1 MEIFKIDNTSR
12 NQKVYKPSCK
22 EIRLGVPQGS
32 VLGPLFFLLYI
43 NDSPLSIQDA
53 KLVLFAD
60 DINVLIV
67 DKNIDNVQARI
78 NWVIKQFE
86 TWFSNNS
93 LIVNTN
99 KTKAMLF
106 YLNKTCNLIMPK
118 IVLKILKSVAHL
130 KLGS

>member
-12 NQKVYKPSCK
+12 NKKVYKPSCK

-53 KLVLFAD
+53 KLVLFVH
-60 DINVLIV
+60 DINILIIG
-67 DKNIDNVQARI
+67 KNIDAIQGGLNRVM
-78 NWVIKQFE
+78 KQIE
-86 TWFSNNS
+86 SWFSNNS
-93 LIVNTN
+93 LIINTD

-106 YLNKTCNLIMPK
+106 HFNKTCNLVKPQIVFNVVEIIHPK
-118 IVLKILKSVAHL
+118 
-130 KLGS
+130 